1 MLQYHGRPRDLNA
14 NAVRSGSSNTYHS
27 GAVALISPEKEKQ
40 ARLLS
45 TESTCQINREK
56 SRLQREEKIRIN
68 VSGKRYSLARKQL
81 QLYPSSLLGDP
92 IKREPFFDAENEE
105 LFFDRNQT
113 AFECVFNFYS
123 TQGKLIFPKRSLS
136 GQLIAD
142 ELYFF
147 GVYKNLELDDKMFNL
162 PLPRRLQRKK
172 IITPK
177 NIIQRILWQMC
188 EIPDSSI
195 FARILNFFSLLVILF
210 AVFLA
215 CLETLP
221 TVRSSWKSTNEII
234 DTPQNFSFS
243 QSLMQRNGSSLHIS
257 NSTRYFILQAELF
270 CIIWFTVELLF
281 RFVVAPQKCKFVL
294 RISNI
299 VDFAAILPFYISLLA
314 SSGFRLPVYILKIIR
329 ISKIFLVLK
338 MSRFVSIVKIVGKT
352 ITACLSDLWTI
363 VFLTFIGTVL
373 FGSIVYHCEEVDDRT
388 RFRSIPDA
396 CWWAVVTI
404 TTLGYGDMIPRT
416 FGKSR
421 SLQGLILITKASEGC
436 AVVCF
441 LRSRSCYSID
451 LIK

>member
-1 MLQYHGRPRDLNA
+1 
-14 NAVRSGSSNTYHS
+14 
-27 GAVALISPEKEKQ
+27 
-40 ARLLS
+40 
-45 TESTCQINREK
+45 
-56 SRLQREEKIRIN
+56 
-68 VSGKRYSLARKQL
+68 
-81 QLYPSSLLGDP
+81 
-92 IKREPFFDAENEE
+92 
-105 LFFDRNQT
+105 
-113 AFECVFNFYS
+113 
-123 TQGKLIFPKRSLS
+123 
-136 GQLIAD
+136 
-142 ELYFF
+142 
-147 GVYKNLELDDKMFNL
+147 
-162 PLPRRLQRKK
+162 
-172 IITPK
+172 
-177 NIIQRILWQMC
+177 MC

-195 FARILNFFSLLVILF
+195 FARILNFFSLFVILF

-416 FGKSR
+416 FGK
-421 SLQGLILITKASEGC
+421 
-436 AVVCF
+436 F
-441 LRSRSCYSID
+441 D
-451 LIK
+451 L

>member
-45 TESTCQINREK
+45 TESTCQFNRARSK
-56 SRLQREEKIRIN
+56 LQREKKIRIN
-68 VSGKRYSLARKQL
+68 VSGKRYSLACKQL
-81 QLYPSSLLGDP
+81 QRFPSSLLGDP
-92 IKREPFFDAENEE
+92 IKRAPFFDAENEE

-113 AFECVFNFYS
+113 AFECVYNFYS
-123 TQGKLIFPKRSLS
+123 TQGKLVFPKRSLS

-147 GVYKNLELDDKMFNL
+147 GVYKNLDLDDKMFNL

-177 NIIQRILWQMC
+177 NTIQRILWQIY

-195 FARILNFFSLLVILF
+195 FARILNFLSLFVVLF

-221 TVRSSWKSTNEII
+221 TVRTLKSANEVF
-234 DTPQNFSFS
+234 DTPQNFSL
-243 QSLMQRNGSSLHIS
+243 QHNGSSLHIS

-281 RFVVAPQKCKFVL
+281 RFIVAPQKCKFVL

-329 ISKIFLVLK
+329 ISKIFLILK

-352 ITACLSDLWTI
+352 VTACLSDLWTI

-373 FGSIVYHCEEVDDRT
+373 FGSIVYYCEEVNDRT

-416 FGKSR
+416 FGKFFIVSPSR
-421 SLQGLILITKASEGC
+421 SKLHG
-436 AVVCF
+436 F
-441 LRSRSCYSID
+441 L
-451 LIK
+451 